1 MNWSDYVCDGQMSI
15 FDLEMTRN
23 QSFNPLE
30 ALALCGTGFEK
41 GMERV
46 KSYFERQHSFAEKVK
61 YLKSEYGTGGF
72 GSPVKK
78 PCYIC
83 GMDTFSAGSNNVK
96 YSYYDEN
103 VVKHDSTCSW
113 EQLARTI
120 IDMIAQG
127 KYLEG

>member
-15 FDLEMTRN
+15 FDLEMTSN

-46 KSYFERQHSFAEKVK
+46 RSYFERQHSFAEKVK

-78 PCYIC
+78 PCYI
-83 GMDTFSAGSNNVK
+83 
-96 YSYYDEN
+96 
-103 VVKHDSTCSW
+103 KHFAHI
-113 EQLARTI
+113 QLI
-120 IDMIAQG
+120 H
-127 KYLEG
+127 